1 MGGDPVA
8 QLSDAQRAFVQDNP
22 FVGTVTTLRAD
33 GSPHSTVVWV
43 DTDGDAVL
51 FNTAR
56 GRAKERHVLSDPR
69 VSVAVIDP
77 QDAFKWVAV
86 SGTAALVDEGAD
98 AHIDRLAKKYLDA
111 DSYPFR
117 RPGEQRVTV
126 RITPDKVDSAGFS
139 G

>member
-1 MGGDPVA
+1 MA

-56 GRAKERHVLSDPR
+56 GRAKERHILRDPR
-69 VSVAVIDP
+69 VSVAVVDP
-77 QDAFKWVAV
+77 QDAFRWVAV
-86 SGTAALVDEGAD
+86 TGTAELVDDGAD
-98 AHIDRLAKKYLDA
+98 SHIDRLAKQYLGA

-117 RPGEQRVTV
+117 NAAEQRVIV
-126 RITPDKVDSAGFS
+126 RITVDRVDGI
-139 G
+139 GIDG

>member
-1 MGGDPVA
+1 MA

-56 GRAKERHVLSDPR
+56 GRAKERHILRDPR
-69 VSVAVIDP
+69 LSVAVVDP
-77 QDAFKWVAV
+77 QDAFRWVAV
-86 SGTAALVDEGAD
+86 TGTAELVDDGAD
-98 AHIDRLAKKYLDA
+98 DHIDRLAKKYLGA

-117 RPGEQRVTV
+117 NAAEQRVIV
-126 RITPDKVDSAGFS
+126 RITVDRVDGI
-139 G
+139 GIDG

>member
-1 MGGDPVA
+1 VA

-56 GRAKERHVLSDPR
+56 GRAKERNILSDPR
-69 VSVAVIDP
+69 VSVVVIDP
-77 QDAFKWVAV
+77 QDAYRWVSV
-86 SGTAALVDEGAD
+86 TGTAELTEEGAD
-98 AHIDRLAKKYLDA
+98 DHIDRLAKKYLGA

-117 RPGEQRVTV
+117 NPAEQRVTV
-126 RITPDKVDSAGFS
+126 RITPDKVDSSGF
-139 G
+139 GA